1 MMVRDPDPMIAPF
14 PGIRALHGPGVRPH
28 RTSADSPEA
37 PENHPISITDSDIRV

>member
-1 MMVRDPDPMIAPF
+1 MMVRDPDPMIAPR
-14 PGIRALHGPGVRPH
+14 IRALHGPDVRPH